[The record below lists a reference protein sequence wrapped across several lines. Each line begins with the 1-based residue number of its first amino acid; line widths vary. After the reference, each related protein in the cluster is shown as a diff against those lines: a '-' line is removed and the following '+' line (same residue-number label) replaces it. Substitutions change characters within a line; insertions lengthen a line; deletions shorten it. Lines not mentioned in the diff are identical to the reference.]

1 MSYRTI
7 LVPVAQPDNAGSAI
21 EAAFLVAGRFAGHV
35 QGLHVLPDLANP
47 ATHALIATRM
57 SLETASSDL
66 RKFKGSAERELRR
79 QSSELKRLFETAAM
93 RAGAPIQSAPAAFAR
108 LSASW
113 QEMTGFESEL
123 VGRLG
128 RVFDLTVIAR
138 RGPRGSSHDTVQ
150 AALLDTGRPM
160 LLAPPTVPQSLGDT
174 VLLAWNASPQA
185 ARAVASAL
193 PLLKSAARVV
203 VMSVGNGPEPTPTAD
218 DLARAL
224 AWHGISAQARHVE
237 QGSRR
242 VRDIV
247 LSEAGAMAAD
257 LLVIGAYSH
266 SRMRQVVFGGVTEH
280 MLDHAELPVLMAH

>member
-7 LVPVAQPDNAGSAI
+7 LMPVGQPDNAESAM
-21 EAAFLVAGRFAGHV
+21 EAAFLVARRFAGHV
-35 QGLHVLPDLANP
+35 HGLHVLPDLADP
-47 ATHALIATRM
+47 ATHGLIATRM
-57 SLETASSDL
+57 SLDAASSDL
-66 RKFKGSAERELRR
+66 RRFKSSAERELQR
-79 QSSELKRLFETAAM
+79 QSGELKRLFETVAA
-93 RAGAPIQSAPAAFAR
+93 RAGAAMHSTPDPAGR

-113 QEMTGFESEL
+113 QEMSGLESEL

-128 RVFDLTVIAR
+128 RIFDLTVIAR

-150 AALLDTGRPM
+150 AALLETGRPM
-160 LLAPPTVPQSLGDT
+160 LLAPPAAPEALGNT

-193 PLLKSAARVV
+193 PFLQKATRVV
-203 VMSVGNGPEPTPTAD
+203 VMSVGNGPEPSPRAAE
-218 DLARAL
+218 LAQAL
-224 AWHGISAQARHVE
+224 AWHEVAAQARHLE

-242 VRDIV
+242 ARDILLV
-247 LSEAGAMAAD
+247 EAKAMAAD

-280 MLDHAELPVLMAH
+280 MLDHAELPVLMAR